1 MFINY
6 KLKLAIFAGINFCQ
20 WSLKKN
26 FLGINFHISRKLVPA
41 KIYILGIV
49 QILHNAK
56 LLNNNIL

>member
-6 KLKLAIFAGINFCQ
+6 KLKLAIFAGINFCE

-26 FLGINFHISRKLVPA
+26 FSGINFHISRKLVPA

-49 QILHNAK
+49 QILHKANF
-56 LLNNNIL
+56 